1 MQRKIS
7 SVLRYRI
14 VFALLLS
21 TILVAI
27 GWSAIAIRRPARNSP
42 RLLRPRLAR
51 SKLPL
56 WDNGSTI
63 DVKST
68 GFVVDTPVC
77 RIPDFDAYNP
87 SIVQQI
93 RDTRPQFTVCNHSLP
108 VTFTDRLHVRI
119 NTTLAQSLGIHHCTY
134 QQVCSVVSL
143 CMVVG
148 FCNCKES
155 FDCYLCASMV
165 LIG

>member
-1 MQRKIS
+1 MQHVTT
-7 SVLRYRI
+7 SVSRYRTIHVLFMLLVSAVLI
-14 VFALLLS
+14 V
-21 TILVAI
+21 I
-27 GWSAIAIRRPARNSP
+27 GWSARNCLI
-42 RLLRPRLAR
+42 LLRPKLAH
-51 SKLPL
+51 SELPL

-63 DVKST
+63 DVTPT

-93 RDTRPQFTVCNHSLP
+93 RDPRPQFTVCNHSLP

>member
-42 RLLRPRLAR
+42 KLLRPRLAR

-93 RDTRPQFTVCNHSLP
+93 RDPRPQFTVCNHSLP

-119 NTTLAQSLGIHHCTY
+119 NTTLAKSLGIHHCTY

-148 FCNCKES
+148 FFYTARRHVSVSLSHSCI
-155 FDCYLCASMV
+155 V
-165 LIG
+165 